1 MKHMSTPARLPRLGR
16 RLGRLVFCAGLVLGP
31 AHGLAAQPKPSPDE
45 FVPVAEAPPGEQI
58 PAIPL
63 VAAAYGFV
71 WVALVGYTW
80 SLAVRLKKVER
91 EIAELERRAA
101 DDVDGRATHGAG

>member
-1 MKHMSTPARLPRLGR
+1 MKHTWRALI
-16 RLGRLVFCAGLVLGP
+16 CAGLLLSP
-31 AHGLAAQPKPSPDE
+31 ALSLAAQPKPSPDE
-45 FVPVAEAPPGEQI
+45 FVPVTEAPPGEQI

-80 SLAVRLKKVER
+80 SLASRLKKVER
-91 EIAELERRAA
+91 ELEELERQK
-101 DDVDGRATHGAG
+101 

>member
-1 MKHMSTPARLPRLGR
+1 MKHTWRVLICTGLLLNPPAAL
-16 RLGRLVFCAGLVLGP
+16 
-31 AHGLAAQPKPSPDE
+31 AQPKPSPDE

-58 PAIPL
+58 PALPL

-80 SLAVRLKKVER
+80 SLAARLRKVER
-91 EIAELERRAA
+91 ELAELERR
-101 DDVDGRATHGAG
+101 GRS